1 MNYFKDKVAIV
12 TGAASGI
19 GKAICAEL
27 NRRGA
32 EAVIAGIH
40 IESMDLNTAGGRIRE
55 VRLDVTKAE
64 DMQKLV
70 EETVL
75 EHERLD
81 FIFNNAGI
89 AIGGEFREMELK
101 HWRHIINV
109 NLWGVIHGTMAAYP
123 MMVKQGFGHIV
134 NTASLGGLV
143 PVPMLTAYA
152 TTKHA
157 IVGFSTSLRG
167 EATGLGVK
175 VSVACPGF
183 VRTGIYNSAIV
194 LGANRQEVVDRL
206 LSLRPIEPVSLKPM
220 EPDGCARA
228 ILRGVEQNKAIITIP
243 SSSKLA
249 WWLYRIN
256 PGLISYLQR
265 ESVKKFRKL
274 LNNR

>member
-40 IESMDLNTAGGRIRE
+40 VGNMDANAVGDRVHP
-55 VRLDVTKAE
+55 VRVDVTKAE

-75 EHERLD
+75 EHRRLD

-89 AIGGEFREMELK
+89 AVGGELQEMELT

-123 MMVKQGFGHIV
+123 VMVKQGFGHIV
-134 NTASLGGLV
+134 NIASLGGLV
-143 PVPMLTAYA
+143 PVPMLTPYA

-157 IVGFSTSLRG
+157 IVGLSTSLRG

-194 LGANRQEVVDRL
+194 VGANRQEVVDSL
-206 LSLRPIEPVSLKPM
+206 LSLRPIGPVSLKATKSD
-220 EPDGCARA
+220 ECACA